1 MDPEDPLVDPG
12 MMAET
17 GSYRSMGGPPQQQQ
31 MQPQMYIPQKLGTVM
46 AMSQPTIGQQR
57 PVVIQAEAQ
66 IPSQQDQ
73 KREPQPI
80 MIVVP
85 PAAVPKQQVKG
96 ESKTKRGE
104 CMLPPEPGPCRRDV
118 IRYFFDPSRMSCEI
132 FYYGGCGGNEN
143 RFTSVKA
150 CYDIC
155 SKHDSFV
162 KRPRVLSAKK
172 VIRVTR

>member
-1 MDPEDPLVDPG
+1 MLDSGSFRSGPG
-12 MMAET
+12 V
-17 GSYRSMGGPPQQQQ
+17 GVGGMNVQGGAPQQPP
-31 MQPQMYIPQKLGTVM
+31 MFIPQKLGTVM
-46 AMSQPTIGQQR
+46 AMSSPAMGAAAGGNGKT
-57 PVVIQAEAQ
+57 VITSAAQ
-66 IPSQQDQ
+66 IPQVEEQ
-73 KREPQPI
+73 RGPPAPI

-85 PAAVPKQQVKG
+85 PAAVPKNEMTKVG
-96 ESKTKRGE
+96 PSKTKRGE
-104 CMLPPEPGPCRRDV
+104 CMLPPDPGPCRRDV
-118 IRYFFDPSRMSCEI
+118 VRYFFDPARMSCEI

-172 VIRVTR
+172 IIRVT

>member
-12 MMAET
+12 MLMEAN
-17 GSYRSMGGPPQQQQ
+17 SYRQASQPMPPPHQ
-31 MQPQMYIPQKLGTVM
+31 QPQVPQRLGTVM
-46 AMSQPTIGQQR
+46 AMSQPTAGQGQQ
-57 PVVIQAEAQ
+57 PVVIKSAAEIPDQQAIKPA
-66 IPSQQDQ
+66 PA
-73 KREPQPI
+73 PI

-85 PAAVPKQQVKG
+85 PAAVPKPAAKG

-118 IRYFFDPSRMSCEI
+118 IRYYFDPARMSCEI